1 MGALGAEIN
10 MKYVGMYTQVRR
22 NNMLSIILLLM
33 FPLIL
38 LGTIWVFLALVN
50 YFGTY
55 YYDAHGNMVNVFN
68 ADIVNGYFITTV
80 PWVVAGVGL
89 WFAIAYFANT
99 SMIRHATG
107 ARPLERRE
115 NPRVY
120 NIVENLC
127 MSCGMDMPKINIIDD
142 PQLNAFASGIDRN
155 SYTVTVTTGL
165 LRLLDDD
172 ELAGVIAHELTHIRN
187 RDTRLL
193 VVSIIFVGIISAIM
207 SIVVRMMYHAMWF
220 GGGSQRDN
228 ENGKG
233 NGLSMIAVLLIGLLC
248 SAVAY
253 FFTLLTRFAIS
264 RKREYMADAGGA
276 ELCGN
281 PLALASALR
290 KISGNPGLGDVGRD
304 DIAQMYIIHPKS
316 MSQSVMSYVNSL
328 FSTHPSTEDR
338 IRILEQF

>member
-1 MGALGAEIN
+1 
-10 MKYVGMYTQVRR
+10 MKYVGMYTQIRR
-22 NNMLSIILLLM
+22 NNMMSIVLLLL
-33 FPLIL
+33 FPLII

-55 YYDAHGNMVNVFN
+55 YYDAQGNMVNVFN
-68 ADIVNGYFITTV
+68 ADIVNGYFVSTI
-80 PWVVAGVGL
+80 PWVIGGVGI
-89 WFAIAYFANT
+89 WFLIAYFSNT
-99 SMIRHATG
+99 AMIKQATG
-107 ARPLERRE
+107 AKPLARRD

-127 MSCGMDMPKINIIDD
+127 MTCGMDMPQINVIDD
-142 PQLNAFASGIDRN
+142 PQLNAFASGIDKK

-165 LRLLDDD
+165 LQLLDDD

-193 VVSIIFVGIISAIM
+193 IISIIFVGIISAIM

-220 GGGSQRDN
+220 GGGNSRDN
-228 ENGKG
+228 EKG
-233 NGLSMIAVLLIGLLC
+233 NGLSMLVVMLIGLVC

-290 KISGNPGLGDVGRD
+290 KISGDPGLGHVDRE

-316 MSQSVMSYVNSL
+316 MAQGVMSFANSL
-328 FSTHPSTEDR
+328 FSTHPSTESR